1 MLRVDNAKK
10 PPFFLSFAH
19 KQVALRT
26 SHNNEIYCQ
35 FYFVRYY
42 TPVTLDWKKT
52 VDTKN
57 LKFLCGLFPQFVN

>member
-42 TPVTLDWKKT
+42 TPVTLD
-52 VDTKN
+52 
-57 LKFLCGLFPQFVN
+57 